1 MQDLATPPVVMALAL
16 AGTAVLGMIF
26 GYLLRGW
33 RDARHRPHPGARPG
47 DPVHL
52 PASSHASTL
61 AEARPGSTVR
71 SIPRPQAPIAVD
83 GRTGGSP
90 SWNEPD
96 GPTVLLVDDRP
107 ELLALHGACLHK
119 HGYRVLVAE
128 DGLTGLEYARAHQPG
143 VIVLDHSMP
152 GRTGIDV
159 ARDLKRDPQTAHIPV
174 LLMTAHSYGAVGAAA
189 REAGCDAF
197 LPKPV
202 DPSRLLREVM
212 VHMRPGSGLTQS

>member
-1 MQDLATPPVVMALAL
+1 MQDLATPQVVMALAFV
-16 AGTAVLGMIF
+16 GTAALGMIVGF
-26 GYLLRGW
+26 LLRGW
-33 RDARHRPHPGARPG
+33 RDARRSRPDPYLPDTAPRPAT
-47 DPVHL
+47 PMR
-52 PASSHASTL
+52 ST
-61 AEARPGSTVR
+61 
-71 SIPRPQAPIAVD
+71 PRPQPPVGVAERSTTVPGWD
-83 GRTGGSP
+83 
-90 SWNEPD
+90 EPD

-128 DGLTGLEYARAHQPG
+128 DGITGLEFARHHQPG

-159 ARDLKRDPQTAHIPV
+159 ARDLKRDPRTAHIPV

-202 DPSRLLREVM
+202 DPSRLLREVI
-212 VHMRPGSGLTQS
+212 VHMRPGLPRS

>member
-1 MQDLATPPVVMALAL
+1 MQDLATPQVVMALAF
-16 AGTAVLGMIF
+16 AGTAVLGMMVGF
-26 GYLLRGW
+26 LLRGW
-33 RDARHRPHPGARPG
+33 RDARRSREEPY
-47 DPVHL
+47 L
-52 PASSHASTL
+52 PSAGQGLAAPIRST
-61 AEARPGSTVR
+61 
-71 SIPRPQAPIAVD
+71 PRPEPPV
-83 GRTGGSP
+83 GRSDRTTTVPG
-90 SWNEPD
+90 WDEPN

-128 DGLTGLEYARAHQPG
+128 DGITGLEFARNHQPG

-159 ARDLKRDPQTAHIPV
+159 AWDLKRDPRTAHIPV

-202 DPSRLLREVM
+202 DPSRLLREVIS
-212 VHMRPGSGLTQS
+212 HMRPGMARS